1 MGALNNRLWTIYG
14 SSQRM
19 CFKSTMN
26 IPDMAGSF
34 IVKTFELRKLL
45 WDWDSTDD
53 SVVLFSPSAV

>member
-1 MGALNNRLWTIYG
+1 
-14 SSQRM
+14 M